1 MAKNITSANSVF
13 TLVIPGIY
21 PSPTQLIG
29 WAPDDAFDV
38 EAVDTAVV
46 TMGVDGYQ
54 SSGWV
59 PNSTPM
65 SLHFQADSPSIS
77 VFEIWDATET
87 QGREKYPASG
97 LISTPSVKKSWVLSN
112 GILQNVIR
120 IPPGRRTLQPQ
131 VFRLM
136 WESILLQ
143 PLV

>member
-13 TLVIPGIY
+13 TLIIPGIY
-21 PSPTQLIG
+21 PIPVQLQG

-38 EAVDTAVV
+38 EAVETAVV
-46 TMGVDGYQ
+46 TMGVDGFQ
-54 SSGWV
+54 SAGWV

-65 SLHFQADSPSIS
+65 TLHFQADSPSITI
-77 VFEIWDATET
+77 FETWDATET
-87 QGREKYPASG
+87 SQREKYPATG
-97 LISTPSVKKSWVLSN
+97 LITTPSVKKSWVLST

-131 VFRLM
+131 QFRLM
-136 WESILLQ
+136 WETILLQ